1 MDAISALR
9 RRNLFMLIICLL
21 STKFQPLQCEN
32 TSQRTSVEYSV
43 SSSSSS
49 TNNVID
55 IEPHNSTD
63 VEGTQGNHTREALSQ
78 DASAPDSVV
87 FIGEN
92 PNYAPLP
99 SLRTRTLPHL
109 EDEDPDWPSALDTWD
124 REYRRVRFNNTR
136 VQHIE
141 AECQDDYMKIRV
153 AFNGTFAG
161 LVYSAGYAYD
171 PDCMYINESG
181 RDYEF
186 YIQLNRCGTLGKNT
200 HNEDNRKSPTKNF
213 MWNTVTVQYNPLIEE
228 EYDEHFKVT
237 CEYGYDFWKTVT
249 FPFINVDVPTGSP
262 VVFTLTPPECYMDI
276 RYGYGTTGNRVTGPV
291 RVGDPLTLIIYMR
304 SKYDGFDIVVN
315 DCYAHNGGGRK
326 IQLIDEYGCPVD
338 DKLISRFRG
347 SWSEPGVF
355 ETQVFA
361 YMKTFRFTGSPALYI
376 ECDVRMCH
384 GRCPPQT
391 CHWRNVKNVR
401 KRSIAEGNNDSGST
415 LPVKAVA
422 ALSENVTLHQTL
434 TVLQEGENDQK
445 ANISYKTNKIS
456 TEDPNNICLKTGWFA
471 ALLALGCGAL
481 CLLGGALLAMCT
493 KMRKITIEKV
503 LTPSQF
509 SGYMN
514 HRASFK

>member
-1 MDAISALR
+1 MS
-9 RRNLFMLIICLL
+9 FLIRVEMPIVVY
-21 STKFQPLQCEN
+21 CEN
-32 TSQRTSVEYSV
+32 TPQKTSVEYSV
-43 SSSSSS
+43 SSSRSVSLS
-49 TNNVID
+49 ADNLTESVD
-55 IEPHNSTD
+55 
-63 VEGTQGNHTREALSQ
+63 GTTIGASNHTREALTHG
-78 DASAPDSVV
+78 ASEPDSVV

-92 PNYAPLP
+92 PNYVPLP
-99 SLRTRTLPHL
+99 SLRTRTLPSE
-109 EDEDPDWPSALDTWD
+109 EDETEWQNPLDTWD

-153 AFNGTFAG
+153 GFNGSFTG

-171 PDCMYINESG
+171 PDCMYINGSG
-181 RDYEF
+181 RDYYEF

-249 FPFINVDVPTGSP
+249 FPFLDVEVATGNP
-262 VVFTLTPPECYMDI
+262 VVFTLTPPECYMEI
-276 RYGYGTTGNRVTGPV
+276 RYGYGTSGNRVTGPV

-315 DCYAHNGGGRK
+315 DCYAHNGATKK

-347 SWSEPGVF
+347 SWSEAGVF

-384 GRCPPQT
+384 GRCPSQP

-401 KRSIAEGNNDSGST
+401 KRSIEGSNST
-415 LPVKAVA
+415 SSTTPAPVP
-422 ALSENVTLHQTL
+422 LSENVNLFQSL
-434 TVLQEGENDQK
+434 TVLQEGETEE
-445 ANISYKTNKIS
+445 ANITYKDTR
-456 TEDPNNICLKTGWFA
+456 TLAADPNNICLKTGWFA
-471 ALLALGCGAL
+471 GLLALSCGAV
-481 CLLGGALLAMCT
+481 CLLGGALLTMCT
-493 KMRKITIEKV
+493 KMRRSGIDKV
-503 LTPSQF
+503 LTTSEF
-509 SGYMN
+509 NGYMN
-514 HRASFK
+514 HRSSFK